1 MIKMIEQEAKEKA
14 SQIEEDAKHRLQI
27 EKNRIYKEDREKLIK
42 EFQKR
47 EENDQVIKR
56 T

>member
-1 MIKMIEQEAKEKA
+1 MIKMIDQEAKEKA
-14 SQIEEDAKHRLQI
+14 NQIAEDAKHRLQI
-27 EKNRIYKEDREKLIK
+27 EKNRIYKEEREKLIK

-47 EENDQVIKR
+47 EDNDIVIKK